1 VTSKF
6 DNSKQKNFRLYDP
19 NKYDASREPQKF
31 NEKIMQIC
39 QEKGIYF
46 AYKSKGRE
54 MLELSK
60 MTNEQLIAKRKLVFE
75 KERTKVLYE

>member
-1 VTSKF
+1 MSK
-6 DNSKQKNFRLYDP
+6 
-19 NKYDASREPQKF
+19 EPQKF

-54 MLELSK
+54 LLELSK
-60 MTNEQLIAKRKLVFE
+60 MTNEQLITKRKLIFE
-75 KERTKVLYE
+75 KVRTKVLYEQFGIEGISMHELKNLQTFG

>member
-1 VTSKF
+1 
-6 DNSKQKNFRLYDP
+6 
-19 NKYDASREPQKF
+19 
-31 NEKIMQIC
+31 MQIC